1 VGFGEVLIV
10 VVALAYFVA
19 SYQRKRSGAAP
30 RRVVCS
36 APLYSLECVEEEFC
50 ELRLCRIL
58 RSSAWRGSRKLE
70 G

>member
-36 APLYSLECVEEEFC
+36 GPLYSLECVEGEFC
-50 ELRLCRIL
+50 EVHLQDL
-58 RSSAWRGSRKLE
+58 A
-70 G
+70 